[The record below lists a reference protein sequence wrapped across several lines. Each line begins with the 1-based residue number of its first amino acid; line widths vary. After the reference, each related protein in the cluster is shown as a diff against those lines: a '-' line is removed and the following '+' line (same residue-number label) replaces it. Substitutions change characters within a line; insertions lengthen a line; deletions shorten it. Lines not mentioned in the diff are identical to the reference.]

1 MIGIYAHAFGRFDV
15 RLVVGWGPCIS
26 VFLVIINYCDKC
38 RKKKMKTGNIKD
50 HVVFICYGHDIFYV
64 IFTLKTE
71 ITALKINF
79 YDLLLPY

>member
-1 MIGIYAHAFGRFDV
+1 
-15 RLVVGWGPCIS
+15 
-26 VFLVIINYCDKC
+26 
-38 RKKKMKTGNIKD
+38 MKTGNIKD